1 VKAKYP
7 YYIIRLLGGLLY
19 LGGMLVML
27 WNVIKTATNGK
38 PTNILI
44 PAVKGN

>member
-1 VKAKYP
+1 
-7 YYIIRLLGGLLY
+7 
-19 LGGMLVML
+19 ML

-44 PAVKGN
+44 PAVKAH